1 VQATVTEPTTDEWAV
16 AARLRSWLPR
26 GQTLDDRAFAERHRT
41 LSILL
46 ALHVPALF
54 FFGLAMG
61 QPALHALGEVAL
73 AALLVGLAQARQVP
87 RRVQGILVSAGLVW
101 CSAVLVHFSGGLI
114 EAHFHFF
121 IILGFIA
128 LYQDWAAFGWA
139 IVFTA
144 LSHGLG
150 STLAPDLMFNHTA
163 AVDRP
168 WTWALIHAGAVLFA
182 ATGQIIGWRHAEAA
196 QDRATHLNTQ
206 LIREQAE
213 RQASYSRIYVNLARR
228 NQSLLHRQIAV
239 IDELE
244 RTEEDPETL
253 RRLFTL
259 DHLTTRIRR
268 NAESLLVMAGEGSPR
283 QVSSSVPVADVVR
296 AAASEI
302 EQYTRVDI
310 RVADPFEVVG
320 PAVVDVTHMLA
331 ELVENAAEYSS
342 PETHVTVVSEP
353 TAEGVAVVI
362 VDRGIGMSPGDLAG
376 ANATLASPPE
386 LDDQIV
392 RHLGFQVVGRLAAK
406 LGAVVH
412 LQPTEGGGITS
423 VVQLPATLLAAP
435 PAPVAPPAEA
445 TPPPAPLQLSPAVTP
460 AAPVVR
466 PATTVHPDA
475 LAAFDALD
483 AFDAAVTTAG
493 PAAAPVEDPVPT
505 AAAPPVSPPPVP
517 SPTEPAVPAAP
528 VAVSV
533 AAPVAAPVVP
543 DLDAADHRLLFSAS
557 KPPVSPGAPVAPVEV
572 AAAPPT
578 PSPAT
583 NGDAPAQ
590 VPPPLFAA
598 PTPVAPTPVAA
609 APTEPV
615 APTVPV
621 TSPATAT
628 ATVTT
633 SSGLPRRTPAASLS
647 PQLRQPVTPDQAPVA
662 GAPPAEA
669 RRALSAFQSATRAGR
684 DPHGTTD
691 GEVTP

>member
-1 VQATVTEPTTDEWAV
+1 VQATETPTIDEWAV
-16 AARLRSWLPR
+16 ASRLRGWLPR

-54 FFGLAMG
+54 AFGLAMG
-61 QPALHALGEVAL
+61 QPVLHALGEVAL
-73 AALLVGLAQARQVP
+73 AALLVGLAQAPQVP
-87 RRVQGILVSAGLVW
+87 RRVKGILVSAGLVW

-150 STLAPDLMFNHTA
+150 STLAPDLMFNHAA

-168 WTWALIHAGAVLFA
+168 WSWALIHAGAVLFA

-196 QDRATHLNTQ
+196 QDRATALNTQ

-228 NQSLLHRQIAV
+228 NQSLLHRQVAV

-283 QVSSSVPVADVVR
+283 QVSGSVPVADVVR

-302 EQYTRVDI
+302 EQYARVDI
-310 RVADPFEVVG
+310 RVADAVEVVG

-353 TAEGVAVVI
+353 TPDGVAVVI
-362 VDRGIGMSPGDLAG
+362 VDRGIGMGPDELAG

-423 VVQLPATLLAAP
+423 VVQLPASLLAARPAPAAP
-435 PAPVAPPAEA
+435 PA
-445 TPPPAPLQLSPAVTP
+445 TPPAPEASVP
-460 AAPVVR
+460 AAPVHPTPAATPPVTTGR
-466 PATTVHPDA
+466 PATTVNPEA

-483 AFDAAVTTAG
+483 AFDAAVTTPAPSVEP
-493 PAAAPVEDPVPT
+493 PAAAT
-505 AAAPPVSPPPVP
+505 PP
-517 SPTEPAVPAAP
+517 PAVPPRAPLPPEPTP
-528 VAVSV
+528 VAHDP
-533 AAPVAAPVVP
+533 APAVP
-543 DLDAADHRLLFSAS
+543 DLDGHDHRLLFSAS
-557 KPPVSPGAPVAPVEV
+557 RPPVPTGPVVPPVEV
-572 AAAPPT
+572 ASVPT
-578 PSPAT
+578 PPAHPT
-583 NGDAPAQ
+583 AGADGGDAHTSVA
-590 VPPPLFAA
+590 PPLFATPRPA
-598 PTPVAPTPVAA
+598 PATAPSVPVASPA
-609 APTEPV
+609 
-615 APTVPV
+615 
-621 TSPATAT
+621 PATAT
-628 ATVTT
+628 T
-633 SSGLPRRTPAASLS
+633 SNGLPRRTPAASLS
-647 PQLRQPVTPDQAPVA
+647 PQLRQPAAPADTPPA
-662 GAPPAEA
+662 APPAAEA
-669 RRALSAFQSATRAGR
+669 RRALSAFQSATRAAR
-684 DPHGTTD
+684 DPQGPND
-691 GEVTP
+691 GEVSS

>member
-16 AARLRSWLPR
+16 AARLRGWLPR
-26 GQTLDDRAFAERHRT
+26 GQTLDDHAFAERHRT
-41 LSILL
+41 LSFLL

-54 FFGLAMG
+54 VFGLAMG
-61 QPALHALGEVAL
+61 QPVLHALGEVAL
-73 AALLVGLAQARQVP
+73 AALLVGLAQAPQVP

-228 NQSLLHRQIAV
+228 NQSLLHRQVAV

-302 EQYTRVDI
+302 EQYARVDI
-310 RVADPFEVVG
+310 RVADAVEVVG

-342 PETHVTVVSEP
+342 PETHVTVVTEP
-353 TAEGVAVVI
+353 TADGVAVII
-362 VDRGIGMSPGDLAG
+362 VDRGIGMGPDDLAG

-423 VVQLPATLLAAP
+423 VVQLPVTLLAAP
-435 PAPVAPPAEA
+435 PAPVAPPAPT
-445 TPPPAPLQLSPAVTP
+445 TPSPAPAHPSPVAAP
-460 AAPVVR
+460 AAPVAR
-466 PATTVHPDA
+466 PATTVNPDA

-483 AFDAAVTTAG
+483 AFDAAITT
-493 PAAAPVEDPVPT
+493 PAST
-505 AAAPPVSPPPVP
+505 APP
-517 SPTEPAVPAAP
+517 AP
-528 VAVSV
+528 
-533 AAPVAAPVVP
+533 APVVP

-557 KPPVSPGAPVAPVEV
+557 TPPITAETPVAPVEV
-572 AAAPPT
+572 APFPPAP
-578 PSPAT
+578 ARVGVT
-583 NGDAPAQ
+583 NGDAPTQ

-598 PTPVAPTPVAA
+598 PTPVAAVPTA
-609 APTEPV
+609 PV
-615 APTVPV
+615 APVVPAG
-621 TSPATAT
+621 TPSPA

-647 PQLRQPVTPDQAPVA
+647 PQLRQPVTAEEAPTA
-662 GAPPAEA
+662 GAPAAES
-669 RRALSAFQSATRAGR
+669 RRALSAFQSATRAAR
-684 DPHGTTD
+684 EPHGPAD

>member
-54 FFGLAMG
+54 VFGVAMG

-73 AALLVGLAQARQVP
+73 AALLVGLAQAPQVP
-87 RRVQGILVSAGLVW
+87 RRMKGILVSAGLVW

-196 QDRATHLNTQ
+196 QDRATELNTE
-206 LIREQAE
+206 LIREQAG

-302 EQYTRVDI
+302 EQYARVDI

-435 PAPVAPPAEA
+435 PAPVAPPTES
-445 TPPPAPLQLSPAVTP
+445 TPPPAPLHLSPAATP
-460 AAPVVR
+460 AAPSGR
-466 PATTVHPDA
+466 PATTVNPDA

-483 AFDAAVTTAG
+483 AFDAAVTTPG
-493 PAAAPVEDPVPT
+493 PATPPTADPVPA
-505 AAAPPVSPPPVP
+505 AAAPPVSPAPAPAPV
-517 SPTEPAVPAAP
+517 EPAAP
-528 VAVSV
+528 
-533 AAPVAAPVVP
+533 AATPAVP

-557 KPPVSPGAPVAPVEV
+557 KPPVSPEVPVTPVEV
-572 AAAPPT
+572 AAAPPAPA
-578 PSPAT
+578 PSRAAGT

-590 VPPPLFAA
+590 VTTPLFAA
-598 PTPVAPTPVAA
+598 PAPVAA
-609 APTEPV
+609 APT
-615 APTVPV
+615 APAAAPA
-621 TSPATAT
+621 TSPTTATAT

-647 PQLRQPVTPDQAPVA
+647 PQLRQPVTTDEVPAA
-662 GAPPAEA
+662 GAPAPAAEA

-684 DPHGTTD
+684 DPHGPTD

>member
-1 VQATVTEPTTDEWAV
+1 VQATVTEPTIDEWAV
-16 AARLRSWLPR
+16 AARLRGWLPR

-54 FFGLAMG
+54 AFGVAMG

-73 AALLVGLAQARQVP
+73 AALLVGLAQAPQVP
-87 RRVQGILVSAGLVW
+87 RRVKGILVSAGLVW

-150 STLAPDLMFNHTA
+150 STLAPDLMFNHAA

-182 ATGQIIGWRHAEAA
+182 ATGQVIGWRHAEAA
-196 QDRATHLNTQ
+196 QDRATQLNTQ

-228 NQSLLHRQIAV
+228 NQSLLHRQVAV

-244 RTEEDPETL
+244 RTEEDPDTL

-283 QVSSSVPVADVVR
+283 QVSGSVPVADVVR

-302 EQYTRVDI
+302 EQYARVDI
-310 RVADPFEVVG
+310 RVVDPVELVG
-320 PAVVDVTHMLA
+320 PAVVDVTHLLA

-342 PETHVTVVSEP
+342 PETDVVVHSEP
-353 TAEGVAVVI
+353 AGDGLAVLV
-362 VDRGIGMSPGDLAG
+362 VDRGIGMSADDLAT

-406 LGAVVH
+406 LGAAVH
-412 LQPTEGGGITS
+412 LRPTDRGGITS
-423 VVQLPATLLAAP
+423 VIHLPASLLAAAAASEP
-435 PAPVAPPAEA
+435 PPAPPAAPAAAADGGRPVTPPPAAPPIGARPATTVNTDALAALDASDGSAHGQPNGAPTPPAVPVAAAPTAPVAPPA
-445 TPPPAPLQLSPAVTP
+445 
-460 AAPVVR
+460 
-466 PATTVHPDA
+466 
-475 LAAFDALD
+475 
-483 AFDAAVTTAG
+483 
-493 PAAAPVEDPVPT
+493 
-505 AAAPPVSPPPVP
+505 
-517 SPTEPAVPAAP
+517 VPAAP
-528 VAVSV
+528 PMPPR
-533 AAPVAAPVVP
+533 APLPPEPVITSPAPYVP

-557 KPPVSPGAPVAPVEV
+557 R
-572 AAAPPT
+572 PPT
-578 PSPAT
+578 PAPAAPSAAGAAGAVPVATPTDVPTTSPPAPPVPAVDGTT
-583 NGDAPAQ
+583 NGNGHAEVPVPLLFDAPA
-590 VPPPLFAA
+590 PGG
-598 PTPVAPTPVAA
+598 TI
-609 APTEPV
+609 
-615 APTVPV
+615 
-621 TSPATAT
+621 TAN
-628 ATVTT
+628 
-633 SSGLPRRTPAASLS
+633 GLPRRTPAASLS
-647 PQLRQPVTPDQAPVA
+647 PELRQPVVPADPPPGGPPV
-662 GAPPAEA
+662 AEA

-684 DPHGTTD
+684 DPQPPTD
-691 GEVTP
+691 GEVSP